1 MSVNTNQN
9 TQQIIRKQT
18 LFTLSTYIP
27 KKIQKQAFWES
38 TCIIRLF
45 PIL

>member
-27 KKIQKQAFWES
+27 KKFKNKPFENLLA
-38 TCIIRLF
+38 
-45 PIL
+45 